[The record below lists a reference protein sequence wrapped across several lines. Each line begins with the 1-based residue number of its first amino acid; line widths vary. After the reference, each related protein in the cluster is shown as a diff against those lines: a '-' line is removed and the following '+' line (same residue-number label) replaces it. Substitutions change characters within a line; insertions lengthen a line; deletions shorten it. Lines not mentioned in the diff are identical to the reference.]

1 MKRLVFL
8 RHTKTAFNSDPI
20 RLRGGLDVPLSRDGF
35 AQIPDVTER
44 FKAAYPEVKAV
55 YSSPLERAAIMAVA
69 IAHEYDLKVNKC
81 AELSSWNYGVLNG
94 RPVADVVSVLQ
105 TLSTGPGRELAPEG
119 GESMNHFLA
128 RLTGKIKDIIN
139 TAPETGVVVIVSH
152 LQNILMGRAW
162 LKLGL
167 PDNVGTMPYEYS
179 EVNEINP
186 GSWLEVRREWIEVN
200 NV

>member
-1 MKRLVFL
+1 MKKIVLL

-20 RLRGGLDVPLSRDGF
+20 RLRGGLDVPLSREGF

-55 YSSPLERAAIMAVA
+55 YSSPLERAAIIALA
-69 IAHEYDLKVNKC
+69 IAHEYDLKVTKC
-81 AELSSWNYGVLNG
+81 PELSSWDYGVLNG
-94 RPVADVVSVLQ
+94 RPVNEVVSVLQ
-105 TLSTGPGRELAPEG
+105 TLSTGPGRDLAPEG
-119 GESMNHFLA
+119 GESMNHFLT
-128 RLTGKIKDIIN
+128 RLTTKIKDIIN

-152 LQNILMGRAW
+152 LQNLLMGRAW

-167 PDNVGTMPYEYS
+167 PDDISTMPYEYS

-186 GSWLEVRREWIEVN
+186 GEWLEVRREWIEVN